1 MLSPTGRLVVIKS
14 LALAKLNHL
23 FLSIPNPPLTKI
35 NTIQNLFFNF
45 MWNNSRD
52 KVKRIIMTQD
62 YKYGGLRM
70 TDLKCFMNSLKATW
84 LRRLI

>member
-35 NTIQNLFFNF
+35 NTIQNLFLT
-45 MWNNSRD
+45 SCGT
-52 KVKRIIMTQD
+52 TQET
-62 YKYGGLRM
+62 K
-70 TDLKCFMNSLKATW
+70 
-84 LRRLI
+84 